1 MKKYTKTKSAINK
14 NGKAKH
20 PANYDELLIERFKN
34 DKRFVKS
41 CLVKGFADYIKHE
54 DVRYFTDVLE
64 HAVRAYGVS
73 QIADET
79 KLSRQTIYQLSSKVD
94 SSSLANFV
102 KVLKVF
108 GIDAELRG

>member
-34 DKRFVKS
+34 DKKFMKS

-54 DVRYFTDVLE
+54 DVRYFSDVLE
-64 HAVRAYGVS
+64 HAVRAHGVS
-73 QIADET
+73 QISEET
-79 KLSRQTIYQLSSKVD
+79 KLSRQAIYQLSSKVD
-94 SSSLANFV
+94 SSSLANLL

-108 GIDAELRG
+108 GLDAHIG